1 MPIDGVTG
9 ILEDSLQSLWE
20 YFIAYL
26 QRCEFGSNQ
35 SADVLSK
42 NYKSNK
48 YKFLWYVINFDNKE
62 GSLFY
67 GTETSISENSI
78 LLMFSRDDIFESFT
92 NMD

>member
-1 MPIDGVTG
+1 MHIEHYLSKAWIRATLLCDSDTFFTAPILTCSTILFEEWQSVPIDGVTG

-48 YKFLWYVINFDNKE
+48 YKFL
-62 GSLFY
+62 
-67 GTETSISENSI
+67 
-78 LLMFSRDDIFESFT
+78 
-92 NMD
+92 